1 MLCSV
6 RSTWAKRLSLC
17 LILPVMSGCATVST
31 VPVSVNSYCSVAR
44 PIGYDSL
51 LDTPE
56 TSKAIEAHNSQ
67 WVCLCEQDCPASVPD
82 TK

>member
-1 MLCSV
+1 V
-6 RSTWAKRLSLC
+6 RRLLLC
-17 LILPVMSGCATVST
+17 LILPVMNGCATVST
-31 VPVSVNSYCSVAR
+31 VPVSVNSYCSIAR

-51 LDTPE
+51 LDTSE
-56 TSKAIEAHNSQ
+56 TRKAIEDHNSQ